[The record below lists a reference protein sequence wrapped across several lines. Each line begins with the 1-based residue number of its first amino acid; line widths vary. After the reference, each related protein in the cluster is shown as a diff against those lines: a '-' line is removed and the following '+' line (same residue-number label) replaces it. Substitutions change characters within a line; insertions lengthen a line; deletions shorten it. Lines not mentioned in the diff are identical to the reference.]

1 MKEYKDITVVIVTF
15 LSDDII
21 YDFVKNIPKSIKVII
36 IENANNP
43 KLKKNLE
50 RKYRNIKV
58 FLKKNDGVSASL
70 NYGVKKVKTKYFIQL
85 SPDVTV
91 NYEDIKK
98 FINHAKKLN
107 DNFCA
112 LGPRFLKTKKRGH
125 IQIDKNL
132 KIGKIDSIHGS
143 YIFFNTQKFINIGG
157 FDKKIFLYFEETEYC
172 YRGKKNNLDSY
183 QINSIKTQTIDTTV
197 QINNNKKKRENWL
210 YLLIWHFI
218 WSKFYFS
225 KKRFGFMISFILF
238 IPIMIR
244 IFFRLSIYSISN
256 DKPKLRKYR
265 FRLNGLYHSIIGNK
279 SFLRLKDIKD

>member
-1 MKEYKDITVVIVTF
+1 MKEYKEITIVIVTF

-21 YDFVKNIPKSIKVII
+21 YDFIKDIPKSIKIII

-43 KLKKNLE
+43 KLKRKLE
-50 RKYRNIKV
+50 TKYRNVKV

-70 NYGVKKVKTKYFIQL
+70 NFGVKKVQTKYFIQL
-85 SPDVTV
+85 SPDVIV
-91 NYEDIKK
+91 NYKDIRK
-98 FINHAKKLN
+98 FISYAKKLN

-125 IQIDKNL
+125 IQIDENL

-143 YIFFNTQKFINIGG
+143 YMFFNTKKFNDIGG
-157 FDKKIFLYFEETEYC
+157 FDQNIFLYFEETEYC
-172 YRGKKNNLDSY
+172 YRGKKYNLDSY

-197 QINNNKKKRENWL
+197 QINNNKRKRENWL

-225 KKRFGFMISFILF
+225 KKRFGFVVSFLLF
-238 IPIMIR
+238 IPIMVR
-244 IFFRLSIYSISN
+244 IFFRLSMYSIFN
-256 DKPKLRKYR
+256 NKPKLRKYR
-265 FRLNGLYHSIIGNK
+265 FRLNGLYHSIIGSK

>member
-1 MKEYKDITVVIVTF
+1 MKEYKDITIVIVTF

-21 YDFVKNIPKSIKVII
+21 YDFIKDIPKSIKVII

-50 RKYRNIKV
+50 GKYKNVKV

-70 NYGVKKVKTKYFIQL
+70 NFGVKKVNTKYFIQL
-85 SPDVTV
+85 SPDVIV
-91 NYEDIKK
+91 NYKDIKK
-98 FINHAKKLN
+98 FVKYAKKLN

-125 IQIDKNL
+125 IQINKDL
-132 KIGKIDSIHGS
+132 RIGKIDSIHGS
-143 YIFFNTQKFINIGG
+143 YMFFNTQNFNNIGG
-157 FDKKIFLYFEETEYC
+157 FDRKIFLYFEETEYC
-172 YRGKKNNLDSY
+172 YRGKKYDLNSY

-225 KKRFGFMISFILF
+225 KKRFGYVLSLIFF
-238 IPIMIR
+238 IPIIIR
-244 IFFRLSIYSISN
+244 IFFRLFIYFFSN
-256 DKPKLRKYR
+256 NKPKLRKYR
-265 FRLNGLYHSIIGNK
+265 FRLNGLYHSIIGNE

>member
-1 MKEYKDITVVIVTF
+1 MKEYKDITIVIVTF

-21 YDFVKNIPKSIKVII
+21 YNFIKEIPKSLKVII

-50 RKYRNIKV
+50 KKYKNVKV
-58 FLKKNDGVSASL
+58 YLKKNDGVSASL
-70 NYGVKKVKTKYFIQL
+70 NFGVKKVKTKYFIQL
-85 SPDVTV
+85 SPDVIV
-91 NYEDIKK
+91 NYRDIKK
-98 FINHAKKLN
+98 FVKYAKKLD

-143 YIFFNTQKFINIGG
+143 YMFFNTKNFNNIGG
-157 FDKKIFLYFEETEYC
+157 FDKNIFLYFEETEYC
-172 YRGKKNNLDSY
+172 YRGKKYDFDSY

-197 QINNNKKKRENWL
+197 QINDNKKKRENWL

-225 KKRFGFMISFILF
+225 KKRFGFIFSLILF
-238 IPIMIR
+238 VPIIIR
-244 IFFRLSIYSISN
+244 IFFRLFIYLVSN
-256 DKPKLRKYR
+256 NKPKLRKYK
-265 FRLNGLYHSIIGNK
+265 FRLNGLFHSVVGNK

>member
-1 MKEYKDITVVIVTF
+1 MKEYKDITIVIVTF

-21 YDFVKNIPKSIKVII
+21 YDFIKDIPKSIKVII

-50 RKYRNIKV
+50 GKYKNVKV

-70 NYGVKKVKTKYFIQL
+70 NFGVKKVNTKYFIQL
-85 SPDVTV
+85 SPDVIV
-91 NYEDIKK
+91 NYKDIKK
-98 FINHAKKLN
+98 FVKYAKKLN

-125 IQIDKNL
+125 IQINKDL
-132 KIGKIDSIHGS
+132 RIGKIDSIHGS
-143 YIFFNTQKFINIGG
+143 YMFFNTQNFNNIGG
-157 FDKKIFLYFEETEYC
+157 FDRKIFLYFEETEYC
-172 YRGKKNNLDSY
+172 YRGKKYNLNSY

-225 KKRFGFMISFILF
+225 KKRFGYVLSLIFF
-238 IPIMIR
+238 IPIIIR
-244 IFFRLSIYSISN
+244 IFFRLFIYFFSN
-256 DKPKLRKYR
+256 NKPKLRKYK
-265 FRLNGLYHSIIGNK
+265 FRLHGLYHSIIGNE